1 LPTGFANW
9 GFQMNG
15 DAIGAVG
22 EILGAAGGRIRHREE
37 NAAKK
42 HERKN
47 Y

>member
-1 LPTGFANW
+1 MGGDHLWDATGP
-9 GFQMNG
+9 
-15 DAIGAVG
+15 VG
-22 EILGAAGGRIRHREE
+22 EILGAAEARIRHREE